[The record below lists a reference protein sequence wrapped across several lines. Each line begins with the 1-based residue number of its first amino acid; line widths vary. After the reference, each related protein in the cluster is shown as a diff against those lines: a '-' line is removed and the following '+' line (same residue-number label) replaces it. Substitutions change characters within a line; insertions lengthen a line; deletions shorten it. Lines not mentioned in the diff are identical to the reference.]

1 MPTFLIS
8 SIFNVTSA
16 NWDANRRGKC
26 FLFPPVCFLF
36 FCSSLFTFG
45 EDWVKILMM
54 FDVCT
59 NNYLQLVHFFFV
71 ETEIYLV
78 KRIFVCFKNKR
89 NEAVGNENFLAF
101 FTSICETQSTDGSIY
116 LMTANFQL
124 FFSSQ
129 IKASRKNFFKKKK
142 TQELTFSTNYPK
154 ASVFLEGDL
163 RSKVWKLIE
172 LNLKKTETNFHHFLF
187 LILSFNI

>member
-1 MPTFLIS
+1 MFP
-8 SIFNVTSA
+8 
-16 NWDANRRGKC
+16 
-26 FLFPPVCFLF
+26 FPPVCFLF
-36 FCSSLFTFG
+36 FFCSSFFTFG

-59 NNYLQLVHFFFV
+59 LTITCNWSTFFFV

-78 KRIFVCFKNKR
+78 KRIFVCCKNKR

-101 FTSICETQSTDGSIY
+101 FTFICKTQSTDGSIY

-142 TQELTFSTNYPK
+142 KTQELTFPTNYPK

-163 RSKVWKLIE
+163 RSTVSFPLKAHWTKLE
-172 LNLKKTETNFHHFLF
+172 KTETNFHHFF
-187 LILSFNI
+187 FNFKF